1 MAPQP
6 DPDALDCRASVNL
19 SGLEDE
25 GEPIDPDPLD
35 YDPMEDS
42 FGHNYEP
49 EEAPVT
55 GGALPQELITRAA
68 DIFRRHLGFEEPE
81 TQPQKAGR
89 VSKLTATG
97 EASYKPKTTI
107 PVDATCYD
115 RFEAIANKT
124 KWTAFPARADRAV
137 RVPDEAWKDLFRC
150 PTIPQEAKERLKAEQ
165 GASSTHVFKTPDQRK
180 LEELLVEV
188 DMAAR
193 SGMKFA
199 SVLMLSA
206 EVLMRHHQQ
215 LPEDSSQVSR
225 DEAGQLLLLL
235 GPLVRLAYDQFARVA
250 TRSVKARRQNIVS
263 AIHGLRR
270 RRRTECWNY
279 QSSGKTFLRAAS
291 KRNSGRGSPKGD
303 SGQIRIPTP
312 TYPENQTLPPEGEQ
326 ST

>member
-1 MAPQP
+1 MP
-6 DPDALDCRASVNL
+6 N
-19 SGLEDE
+19 
-25 GEPIDPDPLD
+25 
-35 YDPMEDS
+35 
-42 FGHNYEP
+42 H
-49 EEAPVT
+49 
-55 GGALPQELITRAA
+55 
-68 DIFRRHLGFEEPE
+68 
-81 TQPQKAGR
+81 
-89 VSKLTATG
+89 
-97 EASYKPKTTI
+97 
-107 PVDATCYD
+107 
-115 RFEAIANKT
+115 
-124 KWTAFPARADRAV
+124 
-137 RVPDEAWKDLFRC
+137 
-150 PTIPQEAKERLKAEQ
+150 PQEAKERLKAEQ

-263 AIHGLRR
+263 AIHWPSTEAKDRMLELPILGEDLLRLLPKE
-270 RRRTECWNY
+270 T
-279 QSSGKTFLRAAS
+279 A
-291 KRNSGRGSPKGD
+291 GRGGPKGD

>member
-1 MAPQP
+1 MP
-6 DPDALDCRASVNL
+6 N
-19 SGLEDE
+19 
-25 GEPIDPDPLD
+25 
-35 YDPMEDS
+35 
-42 FGHNYEP
+42 H
-49 EEAPVT
+49 
-55 GGALPQELITRAA
+55 
-68 DIFRRHLGFEEPE
+68 
-81 TQPQKAGR
+81 
-89 VSKLTATG
+89 
-97 EASYKPKTTI
+97 
-107 PVDATCYD
+107 
-115 RFEAIANKT
+115 
-124 KWTAFPARADRAV
+124 
-137 RVPDEAWKDLFRC
+137 
-150 PTIPQEAKERLKAEQ
+150 PQEAKERLKAEQ

-250 TRSVKARRQNIVS
+250 TRSVRPVDKTSSPPSI
-263 AIHGLRR
+263 GLRR

-279 QSSGKTFLRAAS
+279 QSSGRPFCGLLPKETQEEVPEGRLWPNQ
-291 KRNSGRGSPKGD
+291 NSDP
-303 SGQIRIPTP
+303 P
-312 TYPENQTLPPEGEQ
+312 YPENQTLPPEGEQ

>member
-1 MAPQP
+1 MP
-6 DPDALDCRASVNL
+6 N
-19 SGLEDE
+19 
-25 GEPIDPDPLD
+25 
-35 YDPMEDS
+35 
-42 FGHNYEP
+42 H
-49 EEAPVT
+49 
-55 GGALPQELITRAA
+55 
-68 DIFRRHLGFEEPE
+68 
-81 TQPQKAGR
+81 
-89 VSKLTATG
+89 
-97 EASYKPKTTI
+97 
-107 PVDATCYD
+107 
-115 RFEAIANKT
+115 
-124 KWTAFPARADRAV
+124 
-137 RVPDEAWKDLFRC
+137 
-150 PTIPQEAKERLKAEQ
+150 PQEAKERLKAEQ

-250 TRSVKARRQNIVS
+250 TRSVRPVDKTSSPPSI
-263 AIHGLRR
+263 GLRR

-291 KRNSGRGSPKGD
+291 KRNSGRGARRETLAKSEFRPPPTQRTRPFRPRESRAPRGTRAAPAKSMSRGALRGEAGGSLPSTRPWAPRGGRGYVD
-303 SGQIRIPTP
+303 QTGQ
-312 TYPENQTLPPEGEQ
+312 
-326 ST
+326 